1 MLSDNRGGEEV
12 KLPLKSKAVG
22 SNRQKEGRGLVK
34 NNDDDDRDDDDRDD
48 DSDDDRDDDDRDDDD
63 RDDDSDDDRDDDDNT
78 TSLLTA
84 MVPSDR
90 SIYLSIYL
98 YISFLSIRHCRT
110 HSEGGPAA
118 DPASSRVTSSLLS
131 SSSSS
136 YRA

>member
-1 MLSDNRGGEEV
+1 MTMLSDNRGGEEV

-48 DSDDDRDDDDRDDDD
+48 DSDDDRDDDD
-63 RDDDSDDDRDDDDNT
+63 NT

-90 SIYLSIYL
+90 SIYQSISISLFYL
-98 YISFLSIRHCRT
+98 LGIVGLTLKEAQQQILH
-110 HSEGGPAA
+110 HQE
-118 DPASSRVTSSLLS
+118 
-131 SSSSS
+131 
-136 YRA
+136 